1 MKALQL
7 PERMRGGEWDIRR
20 LGIIASAQAATGQ
33 GAEAL
38 KTLRAA
44 EGLARD
50 SASRLAVLSRK
61 TSILISLGRFNE
73 AIAASRQL
81 IRLAD
86 AVKDP
91 DLQTRGWA
99 FRGLALGNAHRSEE
113 AFVAT
118 RRALQLAEANHLGV
132 AGAIRL
138 NYAWLAYETGRL
150 DEAEEVAKRV
160 LSESVAQAGYRRKML
175 QQLGN
180 IEQARQNQEQAIDY
194 FRQAGRLAAPESA
207 ELAQAL
213 TSIAQQEVNLDQ
225 WEAARGD
232 LELALAIKRKLKDT
246 EGEMHA
252 LLVAGQL
259 AEHDG
264 RNDEADAFYARVA
277 KEGVA
282 PLLRWTAENYRGK
295 LFEKRGQYAKT
306 DEAFRRALTIINDQH
321 RGVENEETKL
331 AYTTLVATFFDDY
344 VHVLASRNRP
354 ADALQ
359 MAELYRARTLSD
371 AAGVEMS
378 RFDPR
383 QAVKRA
389 GVVGLEYALGDK
401 RSYFWVVTPERV
413 RIFPLP
419 ARSEIEPALQEY
431 AKRLR
436 DPRGTLQTA
445 RGPGEK
451 LFKLLIAPAAS
462 FIPPGARVAIV
473 TDGRLND
480 FNLETLVVPKPTPH
494 YWIEDVTIE
503 IVPSLRLLGRRAAA
517 TEKDDRMLI
526 VGNAPSSDKAFKPL
540 PQAQREIDLV
550 RRYFP
555 QAAVLSGAAATPSR
569 YAASAPGG
577 FAYLHFVAHG
587 VANLASPLESA
598 VILAPDRSGYRLY
611 ARDIMKQPL
620 RARLVTISSCVSAG
634 RSKFEGEGLI
644 GVGWAFLRA
653 GAQQVVAALWEV
665 SDSSVP
671 YLMDAMYASM
681 RRGNDVPAALRE
693 AKLQFLHSG
702 TTRSGAIHWA
712 PFVVYSGR

>member
-7 PERMRGGEWDIRR
+7 PDRMAGGEWDVRR
-20 LGIIASAQAATGQ
+20 LCIIASVQAASGQ

-38 KTLRAA
+38 KTLRNA
-44 EGLARD
+44 EGVARD
-50 SASRLAVLSRK
+50 ATSRLAVLSRK
-61 TSILISLGRFNE
+61 PSILISLGKFNE
-73 AIAASRQL
+73 AVAVSRQL
-81 IRLAD
+81 IRLAE
-86 AVKDP
+86 AAKDP
-91 DLQTRGWA
+91 VSQTRGWF
-99 FRGLALGNAHRSEE
+99 FRGLALGKAHRNEE

-118 RRALQLAEANHLGV
+118 RRALHLAEANHLAV
-132 AGAIRL
+132 AAAIRV
-138 NYAWLAYETGRL
+138 NYAWLAYATGRL
-150 DEAEEVAKRV
+150 DEAEVYARRVLDEGVAKLADRV
-160 LSESVAQAGYRRKML
+160 QML
-175 QQLGN
+175 LNLGN
-180 IEQARQNQEQAIDY
+180 IEQARRNHEGALDY
-194 FRQAGRLAAPESA
+194 FRQAARLATPESID
-207 ELAQAL
+207 LGRVL
-213 TSIAQQEVNLDQ
+213 TSVAQQEVNLRQ
-225 WEAARGD
+225 WDAARRD
-232 LELALAIKRKLKDT
+232 LDLALGIKRKLKDK

-252 LLVAGQL
+252 LVVAGQL

-264 RNDEADAFYARVA
+264 RDDEADALYARVA
-277 KEGVA
+277 EEGAA
-282 PLLRWTAENYRGK
+282 PTLRWTAENYRGK
-295 LFEKRGQYAKT
+295 LFERRGQHAGT
-306 DEAFRRALTIINDQH
+306 DEAFRRVLAIINDQQ
-321 RGVENEETKL
+321 RALEDEETKL
-331 AYTTLVATFFDDY
+331 AYTTQVASFFDDY

-359 MAELYRARTLSD
+359 MAERYRARTLSD

-383 QAVKRA
+383 EAVKRA
-389 GVVGLEYALGDK
+389 GVVALEYALGDDQ
-401 RSYFWVVTPERV
+401 SYFWVITPERV
-413 RIFPLP
+413 RIFRLP
-419 ARSEIEPALQEY
+419 ARREIEPALRDYTE
-431 AKRLR
+431 RLR
-436 DPRGTLQTA
+436 DPRGTLATT
-445 RGPGEK
+445 RVPGER
-451 LFKLLIAPAAS
+451 LFKLLIAPAVP

-480 FNLETLVVPKPTPH
+480 FNLETLVVPKPAPH
-494 YWIEDVTIE
+494 YWIDDVTVE

-517 TEKDDRMLI
+517 TSKDDRMLI

-555 QAAVLSGAAATPSR
+555 RAAVLSGAAATPAR

-587 VANLASPLESA
+587 VASLASPLESA

-653 GAQQVVAALWEV
+653 GARQVVAALWEV

-681 RRGNDVPAALRE
+681 RRGNDAPAALRE

-702 TTRSGAIHWA
+702 TARSGAVHWA